1 MGGNR
6 QNRQFSFCLY
16 FLKNMQ
22 FFPRTVKTAKTV
34 KPASLV
40 PSVFEE
46 SSRRTLGNR
55 QNRQFFKKGL
65 PIGSKEPFAYPPF
78 AYPPLPTTRLYETY
92 FLGLQ
97 TPPTGQ
103 SQPTCLFV

>member
-6 QNRQFSFCLY
+6 QNLQNRQFSFCLY
-16 FLKNMQ
+16 FSKNMQ
-22 FFPRTVKTAKTV
+22 FLSRAVKTAKTV

-55 QNRQFFKKGL
+55 QNRQFFKKGP
-65 PIGSKEPFAYPPF
+65 PIGSKEHSFTPGLLTPGLPPPD
-78 AYPPLPTTRLYETY
+78 A
-92 FLGLQ
+92 GLQ
-97 TPPTGQ
+97 ESSHLTLSTY
-103 SQPTCLFV
+103 S